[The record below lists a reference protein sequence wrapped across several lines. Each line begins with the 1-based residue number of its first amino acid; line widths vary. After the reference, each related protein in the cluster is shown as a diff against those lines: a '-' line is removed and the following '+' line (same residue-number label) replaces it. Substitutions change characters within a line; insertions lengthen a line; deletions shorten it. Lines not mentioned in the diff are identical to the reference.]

1 MLVRQARA
9 VLDFNWTGKYTKPG
23 ALSPY
28 DTLTV
33 GESSV
38 PIGEPD
44 RCLPRDR
51 GRYHVAAFELAVAY
65 LISGSFKLGD
75 YPATAGVDREPPV
88 LGPVR
93 GKDTRRARLTCWCQ
107 KPWREGEHVR
117 EQVTVR

>member
-38 PIGEPD
+38 PIGEPG

-51 GRYHVAAFELAVAY
+51 GRYHVAAFELALAY
-65 LISGSFKLGD
+65 LLSGSFKSGD
-75 YPATAGVDREPPV
+75 DPATAGVDGEPPV
-88 LGPVR
+88 LLGPVPD
-93 GKDTRRARLTCWCQ
+93 KLTRRARLTCWC
-107 KPWREGEHVR
+107 KESWREG
-117 EQVTVR
+117 